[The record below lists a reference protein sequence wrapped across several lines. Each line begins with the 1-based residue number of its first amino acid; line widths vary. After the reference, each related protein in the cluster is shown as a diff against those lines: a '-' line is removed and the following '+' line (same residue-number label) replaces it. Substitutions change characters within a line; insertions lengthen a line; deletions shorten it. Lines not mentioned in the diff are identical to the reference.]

1 MSEQAMEEQAGAEE
15 KPGDNDMESQWDTQ
29 LKEKQ
34 RFFKE
39 VTETREEMTKVIG
52 EMKGGKLS
60 GISGRN
66 LPE

>member
-1 MSEQAMEEQAGAEE
+1 M
-15 KPGDNDMESQWDTQ
+15 KSQWDTQ

-52 EMKGGKLS
+52 ELKGGKLS
-60 GISGRN
+60 GILGRN
-66 LPE
+66 LAE